1 MEIANRKRVIWLV
14 NKHAAPMQYN
24 ATNLRTYK
32 LAYFFN
38 QMGFDTKILC
48 SSFVH
53 NRNINLIEGDKGFIE
68 KEYDGVKY
76 IFISGKEY
84 KSNGV
89 KRIFS
94 LYDFARKVYK
104 NRANFS
110 VPDII
115 IHTTNI
121 PFDSKIRKCA
131 QLFKAK
137 YIVEVVDLWPASFA
151 AFGLMKESNPLM
163 MLMYAMER
171 KTYCTADKLVFSME
185 GGRDYIKD
193 KKWNL
198 ESGGKIDL
206 SKVYYLNNGVDVE
219 DFDCCVK
226 NYKIEDDDLADQRFK
241 RIIYLGSIRLA
252 NDLIQLIKCAETL
265 QHRSDI
271 KFLIY
276 GDGDDRQS
284 LESYCLQ
291 HGLSNVIFKQ
301 KWIELKYVP
310 YVLSQADVNIINYK
324 ANSIE
329 RYGGSQNKMFQA
341 LASGKPICS
350 NVGMGYSII
359 NQYKTGIDKRFVSSD
374 EYANA
379 ILGLLELDSG
389 DYQHMC
395 LNARKAALAFD
406 LKKLAYKYVDL
417 F

>member
-1 MEIANRKRVIWLV
+1 MEIVNKKRVIWLV

-38 QMGFDTKILC
+38 QMGFDARILC

-53 NRNINLIEGDKGFIE
+53 NRNINLIEENKDFIE

-84 KSNGV
+84 KNNGV

-94 LYDFARKVYK
+94 LYDFAQKVYR
-104 NRANFS
+104 NRDHFP

-121 PFDSKIRKCA
+121 PFDSKIQKCA
-131 QLFKAK
+131 KCLNAK

-151 AFGLMKESNPLM
+151 AFGLLKESNPLM
-163 MLMYAMER
+163 TLMYAMER
-171 KTYCTADKLVFSME
+171 KVYYKADKLVFSME
-185 GGRDYIKD
+185 GGRDYLKD
-193 KKWNL
+193 KKWDL
-198 ESGGKIDL
+198 ESGGRIDL
-206 SKVYYLNNGVDVE
+206 SKVYYLNNGVDIE
-219 DFDCCVK
+219 DFDCCVDK
-226 NYKIEDDDLADQRFK
+226 YKIEDDDLTDQRFK

-252 NDLIQLIKCAETL
+252 NDLIQLIKCAEIL
-265 QHRSDI
+265 QDRPDI

-276 GDGDDRQS
+276 GDGDDRKS
-284 LESYCLQ
+284 LEEYCCQ

-301 KWIELKYVP
+301 EWIELKYVP

-324 ANSIE
+324 ANPIE
-329 RYGGSQNKMFQA
+329 KYGGSQNKMFQA

-359 NQYKTGIDKRFVSSD
+359 NQYKAGIDKRFASSD

-379 ILGLLELDSG
+379 ILELLELNSS
-389 DYQHMC
+389 DYQQMC
-395 LNARKAALAFD
+395 MSARKAALAFD

-417 F
+417 L